1 MRTSLRPVAVAVALV
16 LSSPIIAQE
25 QAAPLPGPPDIPQ
38 EQSTPADPPAAAPEA
53 PIVPADPPPFE
64 EPPGPIGSLD
74 AVASGPVVTFD
85 SFSDS
90 VPGRFYD
97 AAGAQVSAADPNTLQ
112 LGLQNFTAS
121 TRYPFPR
128 VAMDTASVMITAPR
142 GYYIAR
148 VTYTQR
154 GSGEIGR
161 AAGAMGGSQWTV
173 AGASYPLKTFA
184 TNPTVTETV
193 DLTGQGLTRVP
204 VTVTTT
210 LTVFETLG
218 LATVRLTAAEITA
231 ELLPFADGQ

>member
-1 MRTSLRPVAVAVALV
+1 MRTSLRPLAVALV
-16 LSSPIIAQE
+16 LASPIIAQE
-25 QAAPLPGPPDIPQ
+25 QAAPLPAAPDIPQ
-38 EQSTPADPPAAAPEA
+38 EQTAPVDPPAALPQAPA
-53 PIVPADPPPFE
+53 VPADLPALE
-64 EPPGPIGSLD
+64 EPPTLAVAVE

-90 VPGRFYD
+90 VPGRFFD

-121 TRYPFPR
+121 TKYPFPR
-128 VAMDTASVMITAPR
+128 VAMDTASLVITAPP

-154 GSGEIGR
+154 GSGEVGR
-161 AAGAMGGSQWTV
+161 AAAAMGGSQWTV

-184 TNPTVTETV
+184 TNPTVSDTV

-218 LATVRLTAAEITA
+218 LAAVRLSAAEITA